1 MTIQGFLSLV
11 LRRMRYPKVF
21 IILCVLGVLVILGSG
36 LATPMLPLF
45 ARELGASTLEVGL
58 ISSSY
63 FAVRIFVELPVGVLS
78 DRVGRRRMIV
88 LGIFVSALGAFL
100 CGVAPSIH
108 VLIAGRALWGTGGAM
123 YFGASTVMVLD
134 MFQEG
139 RGQALG
145 IFQGIEFAGRL
156 IGSPIGGALAEYLGF
171 RAAFLATG
179 GTLLGGVLVALLSSG
194 FQESR
199 PAVGTPGRGAA
210 RPPAMASL
218 LLLRSPAILLPALL
232 GFYRTF
238 NAQGITQTLVPL
250 FQTDALGFTP
260 FLIGLLGTFRTVGV
274 VVMTLSCGYLMDRLG
289 AKPLLLT
296 GVILTMLGNELYLG
310 VGSLEGQV
318 LASLFA
324 GFGAG
329 MMVVVLPLVVSE
341 AVDEAIR
348 GAAMGAY
355 RTIFNIG
362 SFIGPICATTIS
374 ELQGALPGTFHI
386 FTGILLTGIPLT
398 LLLRYPKKAAS
409 PPPVS
414 Q

>member
-1 MTIQGFLSLV
+1 MCLHGFSL
-11 LRRMRYPKVF
+11 RACTRMQYPRVF

-58 ISSSY
+58 INASY
-63 FAVRIFVELPVGVLS
+63 FAVRIFVELPVGILS

-88 LGIFVSALGAFL
+88 LGIFVSALGSFL
-100 CGVAPSIH
+100 CGAAPTIQL
-108 VLIAGRALWGTGGAM
+108 LIVGRVLWGAGGAM
-123 YFGASTVMVLD
+123 YFGSSTVLVLD
-134 MFQEG
+134 LFQAN

-179 GTLLGGVLVALLSSG
+179 GTLLVGVLVALVTPS
-194 FQESR
+194 FQE
-199 PAVGTPGRGAA
+199 A
-210 RPPAMASL
+210 RPVARTLGQGGARPSLMASL
-218 LLLRSPAILLPALL
+218 LLLRSPSILLPSLL

-250 FQTDALGFTP
+250 YQMDALGFTP
-260 FLIGLLGTFRTVGV
+260 LLIGVFGTFRTVGV
-274 VVMTLSCGYLMDRLG
+274 VAMTLSGGYLMDRLG
-289 AKPLLLT
+289 GKPLLLA
-296 GVILTMLGNELYLG
+296 GVLLTMLGNEFYLG
-310 VGSLEGQV
+310 FSSLEGQM

-324 GFGAG
+324 GFGSG
-329 MMVVVLPLVVSE
+329 MMVVIIPLVVSE
-341 AVDEAIR
+341 AVDETIR

-362 SFIGPICATTIS
+362 SFIGPISSTTIS

-386 FTGILLTGIPLT
+386 FTALLLTGIPITFFLK
-398 LLLRYPKKAAS
+398 YPNKAAAHLS
-409 PPPVS
+409 
-414 Q
+414 

>member
-1 MTIQGFLSLV
+1 MQ
-11 LRRMRYPKVF
+11 YPRVF

-45 ARELGASTLEVGL
+45 ARELGASTIEVGL
-58 ISSSY
+58 INSSY
-63 FAVRIFVELPVGVLS
+63 FAVRIFVELPVGILS

-100 CGVAPSIH
+100 CGVAPSIYI
-108 VLIAGRALWGTGGAM
+108 LIAGRVLWGAGGAM

-134 MFQEG
+134 LFQEN

-179 GTLLGGVLVALLSSG
+179 GTLLGGVLVALLTPG
-194 FQESR
+194 FVESR
-199 PAVGTPGRGAA
+199 PGARASGRGIA
-210 RPPAMASL
+210 RPPVTSSL
-218 LLLRSPAILLPALL
+218 LLLRSPSILLPSLL

-238 NAQGITQTLVPL
+238 NSQGIIQTLVPL
-250 FQTDALGFTP
+250 YQTDALGFSP
-260 FLIGLLGTFRTVGV
+260 FLIGVLGTFRTVGV
-274 VVMTLSCGYLMDRLG
+274 VVMTLACGYLMDHLG
-289 AKPLLLT
+289 GKPLLLA
-296 GVILTMLGNELYLG
+296 GVILTMLGNELHLWL
-310 VGSLEGQV
+310 GSLEGQA

-324 GFGAG
+324 GFGSG
-329 MMVVVLPLVVSE
+329 MMVVIVPLVVSE
-341 AVDEAIR
+341 GVDEAIR

-362 SFIGPICATTIS
+362 SFIGPIGATTIS
-374 ELQGALPGTFHI
+374 EVQGVLPGTFHI
-386 FTGILLTGIPLT
+386 FTGILLTGIPIAFILK
-398 LLLRYPKKAAS
+398 YPQKKASTS
-409 PPPVS
+409 PP
-414 Q
+414 